1 MRRLLMGLAAL
12 SVAALVA
19 ACSAPPS
26 DFSFGGDVLHPSGE
40 ADAVAEVGGCNCPP
54 DTAQPPPVD
63 ASQPPS
69 DTSQPPP
76 VTPDGSTATFRVT
89 YPGAV
94 TRQLNVQA
102 VKSASDLGKW
112 WDKTV
117 NSAATE
123 IYLEFAHV
131 AAETTAFRFNVS
143 QDNVKWLCMGNGS
156 TATLDPDAGVGI
168 TYLGKN
174 YTKADLVT
182 WSAPGGT
189 VAGCSA
195 CLPLKPGACASP

>member
-12 SVAALVA
+12 SVAALVT

-26 DFSFGGDVLHPSGE
+26 DFSFGGDVRPSSE
-40 ADAVAEVGGCNCPP
+40 ADVVTEVGGCNCPP
-54 DTAQPPPVD
+54 DTVAPAPADTAQP
-63 ASQPPS
+63 S
-69 DTSQPPP
+69 P

-89 YPGAV
+89 YSNAV
-94 TRQLNVQA
+94 SRQLDVQA
-102 VKSASDLGKW
+102 VKSASDLGKK

-117 NSAATE
+117 YGAATE
-123 IYLEFAHV
+123 LYLELAHV
-131 AAETTAFRFNVS
+131 AVETVAFRFNVS
-143 QDNVKWLCMGNGS
+143 QDAVKWLCMGNGS
-156 TATLDPDAGVGI
+156 TATLDPDAGVAI
-168 TYLGKN
+168 TYLGKG

-195 CLPLKPGACASP
+195 CLPLVPGACASP